1 MLTPAPATHDFS
13 DFIAHTTTAAA
24 DRHVEQ
30 AELLEDAHENEAY
43 FDVIMRVRR
52 NRPASALSSKL
63 ARPPCIATS
72 PRRRAF
78 IIR

>member
-30 AELLEDAHENEAY
+30 AELLEDAYQNEAY

-52 NRPASALSSKL
+52 NRPGH
-63 ARPPCIATS
+63 
-72 PRRRAF
+72 RRA
-78 IIR
+78 RGSRRPR